1 MKAQEKNQRK
11 IWVWEKGTKRC
22 NPDGFSG
29 RRKKP
34 LEVGKVKENKFSQN
48 FQKGMQSG
56 KMMEWVNKYN

>member
-11 IWVWEKGTKRC
+11 RWVWEKGTKRC

-56 KMMEWVNKYN
+56 